1 MILRGI
7 AILLFL
13 LNITTS
19 YGQSHVTKAFAVLDT
34 GFMEIGDQITLHL
47 GVDHSDKERVLNITP
62 EVPLDTTIFEILNRG
77 KWEAGGHGRLPG
89 MHRDITFTAWDT
101 GIFRIPV
108 VTFIVQFADSRK
120 GTFQS
125 QPLLLTV
132 NNPKN
137 VDEMEDIAPIKGII
151 PEKRAW
157 EDIMPWVIGTVVIL
171 GLGFVMWSFYKKM
184 TAQPVA
190 PVVQKIIYPP
200 YVIAERLL
208 NELKAKKLWQ
218 KGEIKDYYSELS
230 HILRGY
236 LEEQFKIPALESTT
250 DELVYTLNNNS
261 FQDDVIDKM
270 EGLLQTADLV
280 KFAKLTPPDSVHDTF
295 WLDALQ
301 VVQKTKP
308 QLIEATV
315 NQEVANKN

>member
-1 MILRGI
+1 MILRGL

-19 YGQSHVTKAFAVLDT
+19 YGQSHVTQAFAVLDT

-47 GVDHSDKERVLNITP
+47 GIDHSDKERVLNISP
-62 EVPLDTTIFEILNRG
+62 EMPLDTTIFEIRKSG

-101 GIFRIPV
+101 GIFRIPF
-108 VTFIVQFADSRK
+108 VTFIVQFADGRK

-125 QPLLLTV
+125 PPLLLTV

-151 PEKRAW
+151 TEKLAW
-157 EDIMPWVIGTVVIL
+157 EDIMPWVIGAVVIL
-171 GLGFVMWSFYKKM
+171 GLGFVMWSLYKKM
-184 TAQPVA
+184 TAKPVA
-190 PVVQKIIYPP
+190 PIVQKIIYPS
-200 YVIAERLL
+200 YVVAERLL
-208 NELKAKKLWQ
+208 NELKAKQLWQ
-218 KGEIKDYYSELS
+218 KGEIKAYYSELS

-236 LEEQFKIPALESTT
+236 LEEQFKMPALESTT
-250 DELVYTLNNNS
+250 DELISTLNNNS

-280 KFAKLTPPDSVHDTF
+280 KFAKVIPPDNVHDTLWF
-295 WLDALQ
+295 DALN
-301 VVQKTKP
+301 VVHQTKP
-308 QLIEATV
+308 QPIAELD